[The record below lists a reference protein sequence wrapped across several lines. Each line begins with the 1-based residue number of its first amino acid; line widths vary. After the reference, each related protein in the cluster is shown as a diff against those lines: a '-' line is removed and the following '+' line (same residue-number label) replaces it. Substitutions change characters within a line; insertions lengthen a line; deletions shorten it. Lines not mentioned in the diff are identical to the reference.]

1 MTSSGSRN
9 RTLLS
14 AFRFSPTA
22 WSTGG
27 LFLSIEGGQ
36 LLSSVF
42 SFLYIGVLEGFSSCC
57 NWLTVAGLEKRSQNP
72 LLVVS
77 WALKFHWIKMSGV
90 QIS

>member
-1 MTSSGSRN
+1 MTGRMSIKNETGHGRSPNNLNIPCSMTSSGSRN

-36 LLSSVF
+36 LLSSV
-42 SFLYIGVLEGFSSCC
+42 
-57 NWLTVAGLEKRSQNP
+57 
-72 LLVVS
+72 
-77 WALKFHWIKMSGV
+77 
-90 QIS
+90 